1 MIKQFMSAN
10 ETVGLVIFTI
20 VECAAK
26 AQNSTNVVYT
36 CRANPFMRPWSYHSN
51 SSRVG
56 VLESPGFSLVF
67 SSLFVSF
74 VVFGDT
80 FVKGILEVRVG
91 HEGLNGEEDRSDL
104 ESGTPLVLEDI
115 ETDAAKLVDVRVVDL
130 SAEKNLRRSH
140 RVVFGEEELTVEKT
154 TFEGSAGRS
163 TDLHHKVTSVGSGG
177 SCENSGNGLFGQ
189 VLGFFD
195 NSWRNC

>member
-36 CRANPFMRPWSYHSN
+36 CRANPLLRPWSYHSN

-56 VLESPGFSLVF
+56 VLERPGFSLIF

-74 VVFGDT
+74 VVFCDT
-80 FVKGILEVRVG
+80 LVKGIFEVRVG
-91 HEGLNGEEDRSDL
+91 HEGLDGEEDRSDL

-140 RVVFGEEELTVEKT
+140 RVIFGEE
-154 TFEGSAGRS
+154 
-163 TDLHHKVTSVGSGG
+163 
-177 SCENSGNGLFGQ
+177 
-189 VLGFFD
+189 
-195 NSWRNC
+195 